1 MMKMT
6 TKQKVYVQSV
16 ENDLRTHTKQTK
28 RSLESRAA
36 AMGIADQNEVK
47 ELTELAIV
55 NTARNIAL
63 QNDSTTEEKFR
74 QMVRLYQAQVNLSHR
89 TSQSILLQQYSTPAP
104 IGYLM
109 GVFCGIDKLQ
119 LKGGYAFEPSA
130 GNGLLTVAAMAER
143 VYVNEVDEQR
153 RMNLRQQG
161 FANVWSRDGG
171 QPFFD
176 VQQRFMAVLTNPPF
190 GKLDKAVV
198 INGYPIAI
206 LEHLMAIYALDTMA
220 MDGKAAIIIGGHR

>member
-1 MMKMT
+1 MT
-6 TKQKVYVQSV
+6 TKQRAYVQSV
-16 ENDLRTHTKQTK
+16 ENDLRTRTKQTK

-36 AMGIADQNEVK
+36 AMGIGDQNEVK

-63 QNDSTTEEKFR
+63 QKDSTTEEKFG
-74 QMVRLYQAQVNLSHR
+74 QMVQLYKAQVNLSHR

-109 GVFCGIDKLQ
+109 GVFCGIDKLH

-130 GNGLLTVAAMAER
+130 GNGLLTVAAMPER
-143 VYVNEVDEQR
+143 VYVNEVDELR
-153 RMNLRQQG
+153 GTNLRQQG
-161 FANVWSRDGG
+161 FANVWSRDGS

-190 GKLDKAVV
+190 GKLDRPV
-198 INGYPIAI
+198 I
-206 LEHLMAIYALDTMA
+206 
-220 MDGKAAIIIGGHR
+220 

>member
-6 TKQKVYVQSV
+6 TKQKAYVHSV
-16 ENDLRTHTKQTK
+16 ESDLRTHTKQTK

-63 QNDSTTEEKFR
+63 QKESTTEEKFG
-74 QMVRLYQAQVNLSHR
+74 QMVQLYKAQVNLSHR

-130 GNGLLTVAAMAER
+130 A
-143 VYVNEVDEQR
+143 
-153 RMNLRQQG
+153 
-161 FANVWSRDGG
+161 
-171 QPFFD
+171 
-176 VQQRFMAVLTNPPF
+176 RFCQC
-190 GKLDKAVV
+190 
-198 INGYPIAI
+198 
-206 LEHLMAIYALDTMA
+206 LEP
-220 MDGKAAIIIGGHR
+220 